1 MEEYIFGHKLQ
12 LFVAAV
18 QCGIIPFVWSI
29 YNEHNKRSKARDEAL
44 RSILRTEIIRICMKA
59 EKRSCLFMY
68 ELENLNDMFCAYSA
82 LGGNGAVKA
91 LYETTIKLPHSTVC
105 DKE

>member
-1 MEEYIFGHKLQ
+1 MEEFLNGHKLQ
-12 LFVAAV
+12 LFVAIV
-18 QCGIIPFVWSI
+18 QCGIIPFVLSL
-29 YNEHNKRSKARDEAL
+29 YNKHNKRSKARDEAL

-59 EKRSCLFMY
+59 EMRKYLFMY
-68 ELENLNDMFCAYSA
+68 ELENLNDMFNAYIA

-91 LYETTIKLPHSTVC
+91 LYETTIKLPHIPN

>member
-1 MEEYIFGHKLQ
+1 MEEFFTAHKLQ
-12 LFVAAV
+12 LFVATI
-18 QCGIIPFVWSI
+18 QCGIIPFVYSL
-29 YNEHNKRSKARDEAL
+29 YSSHNKRSKARDEAL

-59 EKRSCLFMY
+59 EKRGYLFMY
-68 ELENLNDMFCAYSA
+68 ELENLNDMFNAYSA

-91 LYETTIKLPHSTVC
+91 LYEITIKLPHIPN